1 MRLLLYLNC
10 WLTDLAGFMVIFA
23 VSRGLAE
30 QKAPQWYL
38 GIVGAGLSF
47 SAGLGS
53 ILGGW
58 LAHKCDGRK
67 VFVGG
72 AALMVFSIIAC
83 WIGDPRSS
91 WFLPLYWLLGI
102 GIGCLYP
109 PLVGWLNQG
118 EISHAQSHSVSR
130 TLILYCISWNF
141 GMLCGQLTAG
151 ELFAHGAVWTYGAAL
166 FAGVA
171 NLVVALCAA
180 RLVPS
185 APASPEESI
194 KLPVT
199 RESQL
204 ATSFKR
210 IGWIANL
217 GGMFGGSMV
226 VHLLP
231 DLAVNIGIHADRHGQ
246 LLAGWRV
253 SIIAAYLL
261 LHASHFWHF
270 QFKVSALS
278 QLLAAGGLLVIAQ
291 SNSAVMLLGGL
302 VLLGQMVG
310 YNYFSGLFYSTI
322 GSSDENRALA
332 AGIHEATLATG
343 MAVGTVVGGFLGYN
357 VNFRVPYQFAAGV
370 LVVLVAVQVVAWW
383 KWVRP
388 LQAEGIK
395 LNEVADVARLD

>member
-1 MRLLLYLNC
+1 MRLLLFMNC

-30 QKAPQWYL
+30 QKSPQWYL

-53 ILGGW
+53 IIGGW
-58 LAHKCDGRK
+58 LANTWDGRK
-67 VFVGG
+67 VFVAG
-72 AALMVFSIIAC
+72 AVLMVFSIVAC
-83 WIGDPRSS
+83 WWGDPRSS

-102 GIGCLYP
+102 GIGSLYP

-118 EISHAQSHSVSR
+118 EVSHVQSHSVSR

-141 GMLCGQLTAG
+141 GMMCGQLTAG
-151 ELFAHGAVWTYGAAL
+151 KLFLMGASWTYGAAL
-166 FAGVA
+166 AVGVV
-171 NLVVALCAA
+171 NLVVAVFAS
-180 RLVPS
+180 RLVP
-185 APASPEESI
+185 ALPASLNEEVA
-194 KLPVT
+194 PVPVS
-199 RESQL
+199 REAAL

-231 DLAVNIGIHADRHGQ
+231 DLAVNIGVHADRHGE
-246 LLAGWRV
+246 LLACWRV
-253 SIIAAYLL
+253 AIIVTYLL
-261 LHASHFWHF
+261 LHVSQFWHF
-270 QFKVSALS
+270 QFKTSVLS
-278 QLLAAGGLLVIAQ
+278 QLLAVVGLMVIGL
-291 SNSAVMLLGGL
+291 SNSAWMLLGGL

-310 YNYFSGLFYSTI
+310 YNYFSGLYYSTI

-343 MAVGTVVGGFLGYN
+343 MAVGTIVGGFLGYN
-357 VNFRVPYQFAAGV
+357 VNFRVPYLFAAGV
-370 LVVLVAVQVVAWW
+370 LVVLVGVQAVAWW

-388 LQAEGIK
+388 VQH
-395 LNEVADVARLD
+395 NE

>member
-1 MRLLLYLNC
+1 MRLLLFMNC

-30 QKAPQWYL
+30 QKSPQWYL

-58 LAHKCDGRK
+58 LANTWDARK
-67 VFVGG
+67 VFLAG
-72 AALMVFSIIAC
+72 AVLMVFSIVAC
-83 WIGDPRSS
+83 WMGDPRSS
-91 WFLPLYWLLGI
+91 WFLPLYWQLGI

-118 EISHAQSHSVSR
+118 EVSHAQSHSVSR

-151 ELFAHGAVWTYGAAL
+151 ELFSHGAAWTYGAAL
-166 FAGVA
+166 FVGVV
-171 NLVVALCAA
+171 NLAVAMFAA
-180 RLVPS
+180 RRVPS
-185 APASPEESI
+185 VPAAPVEI
-194 KLPVT
+194 VTTPVT
-199 RESQL
+199 REAVL
-204 ATSFKR
+204 AKSFKR

-231 DLAVNIGIHADRHGQ
+231 DLAVNIGVHADRHGQ

-253 SIIAAYLL
+253 SIIASYLL

-278 QLLAAGGLLVIAQ
+278 QLLAAGGLVIIGL
-291 SNSAVMLLGGL
+291 SNSAEMLLGGL

-343 MAVGTVVGGFLGYN
+343 MAVGTIVGGFLGYN
-357 VNFRVPYQFAAGV
+357 VNFRVPYLFAAGV
-370 LVVLVAVQVVAWW
+370 LVVLVGVQVIAWR

-388 LQAEGIK
+388 LQTG
-395 LNEVADVARLD
+395 VAKYDENA